1 MCVLS
6 KPEGAD
12 ESRHEPTK
20 SEREVLRR
28 IDPGSRALVIASV
41 MLVLVL
47 CSLLPWAGGAAGW
60 QVLMG
65 QTDPALKVGL
75 LPRLFAINSTIV
87 GIGLGALALITRRW
101 IVAFLAGLAGVVV
114 TFEGVIA
121 IWSRQT
127 SGVESPSIGLLLAVA
142 CMAILAVQWMRI
154 VWSRD

>member
-6 KPEGAD
+6 KAEGSHG
-12 ESRHEPTK
+12 SRRALTG

-28 IDPGSRALVIASV
+28 IDPGTRAMVIASV

-47 CSLLPWAGGAAGW
+47 CSLLPWVRGAAGW
-60 QVLMG
+60 EVLMG
-65 QTDPALKVGL
+65 QADPALKIGL

-101 IVAFLAGLAGVVV
+101 IFAFLAGLAGVVV

-127 SGVESPSIGLLLAVA
+127 SGAEGPSIGLLLAVA
-142 CMAILAVQWMRI
+142 CMAVLAVQWMRI
-154 VWSRD
+154 VWSRS